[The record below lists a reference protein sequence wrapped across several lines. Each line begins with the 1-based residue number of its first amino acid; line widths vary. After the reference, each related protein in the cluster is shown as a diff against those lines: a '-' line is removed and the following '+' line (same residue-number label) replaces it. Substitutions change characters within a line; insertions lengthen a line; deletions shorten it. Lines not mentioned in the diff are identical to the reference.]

1 MAKPATYYFDCF
13 VNLIDYSLKAAIELD
28 SLLKNFKVETLHNDI
43 AKVHTIEHEAD
54 LARHKVMKELMRE
67 FITPIE
73 REDIVR
79 TIQQIENVTDSIE
92 SVARRVYMFDFKYIL
107 EEAKAFSTLI
117 VKCCEATRDMLVEF
131 KDFRKSKVIHDHIVK
146 VNDYE
151 EQGDRLHL
159 ETLRKLYSSRG
170 DAVHIEAWTRML
182 DKMEQCCDACED
194 VSEVVEDVMMKNT

>member
-28 SLLKNFKVETLHNDI
+28 NLLKNFKIETLPNDI
-43 AKVHTIEHEAD
+43 AKVHKIEHEAD
-54 LARHKVMKELMRE
+54 IARHKVMEQLMRE

-73 REDIVR
+73 REDIVK

-92 SVARRVYMFDFKYIL
+92 SVARRVYMFGFKHIL
-107 EEAKAFSTLI
+107 KEALEFSSLI
-117 VKCCEATRDMLVEF
+117 VKCCEETKRMLVEF
-131 KDFRKSKVIHDHIVK
+131 KDFRKSKTIHDYIVK

-159 ETLRKLYSSRG
+159 ETLHKLYSSKD
-170 DAVHIEAWTRML
+170 DAVHIDAWARMF
-182 DKMEQCCDACED
+182 DRMEECCDACED